1 MRAWGSEEQLGHAR
15 YNATVYRSNADGR
28 HVSTFIAEVDELGF
42 MLRSNSVQCSGYEGT
57 RQYAYLHRMPL
68 TPRAR
73 LTADITRAPSRR
85 MPRG

>member
-1 MRAWGSEEQLGHAR
+1 MT

-57 RQYAYLHRMPL
+57 REYDAYLHRTHPGDSFTVYHDSGQGYRDVL
-68 TPRAR
+68 
-73 LTADITRAPSRR
+73 
-85 MPRG
+85 RGLVLPPAYH